1 MSECLSCPL
10 TWRGRFFIYLYGM
23 AKAKKV
29 KATKKTP
36 MEELTKN
43 YEAFIAGKEI
53 DPNGAGK
60 FNKALKK
67 ATKSRGAK

>member
-1 MSECLSCPL
+1 MLKLPSNM
-10 TWRGRFFIYLYGM
+10 WGRFFIYLYGM

-53 DPNGAGK
+53 DPNGGTK
-60 FNKALKK
+60 FKKALKK